1 MTYTKKYNSPLGDIL
16 LAEDDIGLI
25 GLWFDK
31 GKNYADIL
39 CAEHIEKETA
49 TLKETI
55 RWLDL
60 YFDGKEPDF
69 IPPLHLIGT
78 PFQKKVWEILLQ
90 IPYGKTVT
98 YKSISKQIE
107 NKTGIKKMSSQ
118 AVGNAIGH
126 NEVSIIIPCHHVV
139 GTNGSLTGYS
149 GGLERKIKLLEI
161 EKADMSHLF
170 VPQKRKV
177 KIESKEENKQ
187 RRIASIW

>member
-118 AVGNAIGH
+118 AVGTAIGH
-126 NEVSIIIPCHHVV
+126 NEVSIIIPCHRVV

-170 VPQKRKV
+170 VPQKRK
-177 KIESKEENKQ
+177 IESKEENKQ

>member
-78 PFQKKVWEILLQ
+78 PFQKMVWEILLQ

-126 NEVSIIIPCHHVV
+126 NEVSIIIPCHRVV

-170 VPQKRKV
+170 VPQKRK
-177 KIESKEENKQ
+177 IESKEENKQ
-187 RRIASIW
+187 RIF